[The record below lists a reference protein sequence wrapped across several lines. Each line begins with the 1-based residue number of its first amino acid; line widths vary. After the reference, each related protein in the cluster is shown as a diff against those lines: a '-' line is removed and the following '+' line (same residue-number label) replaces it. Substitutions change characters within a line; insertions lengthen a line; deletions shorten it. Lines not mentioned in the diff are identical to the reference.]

1 MIKAQQQTETY
12 AGINNR
18 DYQLIGK
25 LPYEEFLEK
34 LSEYKGLI
42 FHPAGFDTCPRLV
55 IEAKLMGLELD
66 LNENVQHREEQWF
79 SSENISDTIS
89 YLEDSYSRFWK
100 IINKE

>member
-1 MIKAQQQTETY
+1 
-12 AGINNR
+12 
-18 DYQLIGK
+18 
-25 LPYEEFLEK
+25 
-34 LSEYKGLI
+34 
-42 FHPAGFDTCPRLV
+42 
-55 IEAKLMGLELD
+55 MGLELD